1 MRYSQN
7 ITQEPRKW
15 VPLPRNPNVV
25 QIIDEFLQVKRDGQ
39 GAARAKPKTA
49 GGHADGGSTTALDA
63 EDAAADGDANAG
75 RAGGDDGADSGEARA
90 GEALSDRLE
99 RWQQLLDA
107 LRTYFDKAL
116 PLMLLYRHE
125 REQYERLVASRCD
138 ASGAEFSPAT
148 AYGAEHLLRL
158 FTKLPAILGASSNI
172 SPPQA
177 NQLQIKL
184 GDFLKFLQKN
194 QERFFLPHYELVET
208 LRTADDLAAGRT
220 PDAADVRASADDT
233 LAPVAAEV
241 GMDGGGDDDDDNDDD
256 DSDDEDGDNEEE
268 EEDDDEEEEEEE
280 EDGSTSQSAGV
291 HD

>member
-1 MRYSQN
+1 MRCSQN

-15 VPLPRNPNVV
+15 VPLPRDPNIV
-25 QIIDEFLQVKRDGQ
+25 QIIDEFLQAKRDGQ
-39 GAARAKPKTA
+39 GAARVKPKTA
-49 GGHADGGSTTALDA
+49 AGDADGGSSTAVDA
-63 EDAAADGDANAG
+63 NAEERAAADGDAIAG
-75 RAGGDDGADSGEARA
+75 RAAGEDGLDGGEARA
-90 GEALSDRLE
+90 GEASSDRLE

-125 REQYERLVASRCD
+125 REQYERLAASQCD

-241 GMDGGGDDDDDNDDD
+241 GIHGGDDVDENDDD
-256 DSDDEDGDNEEE
+256 DSDDEDGDNEEDE
-268 EEDDDEEEEEEE
+268 DEEEE
-280 EDGSTSQSAGV
+280 DATASGI

>member
-1 MRYSQN
+1 MRCSQN

-15 VPLPRNPNVV
+15 VPLPRDPNIV
-25 QIIDEFLQVKRDGQ
+25 QIIDEFLQAKRDGQ
-39 GAARAKPKTA
+39 GAARVKPKTA
-49 GGHADGGSTTALDA
+49 AGDADGGSSTAVDA
-63 EDAAADGDANAG
+63 NAEERAAADGDAIAG
-75 RAGGDDGADSGEARA
+75 RAAGEDGLDGGEARA
-90 GEALSDRLE
+90 GEASSDRLE

-125 REQYERLVASRCD
+125 REQYERLAASQCD

-208 LRTADDLAAGRT
+208 LRAADDLAAGRT
-220 PDAADVRASADDT
+220 PDAADVRSADAT
-233 LAPVAAEV
+233 LAPVAAAV
-241 GMDGGGDDDDDNDDD
+241 GIHGGDDVDENDDD
-256 DSDDEDGDNEEE
+256 DSDDEDGDNEEDE
-268 EEDDDEEEEEEE
+268 DEEEE
-280 EDGSTSQSAGV
+280 DATASGI